1 MLGRPLID
9 EMPLPVNEPV
19 DKFAVIAVNRFG
31 LGAKPGEL
39 RAAADDP
46 KHWLKSQIRT
56 SVTGNPP
63 ELRTPDVFVEV
74 RALLRARREQ
84 ARSGKAESGA
94 NAGNSYGRTVRR
106 HYLEQ
111 VGRRYRQAASTTAPF
126 RERLVHFW
134 SNHFAVS
141 ADKQPIP
148 ALAGLYEDEA
158 ITPHVGGS
166 FADMLLAAERHPA
179 MILYLDNQRS
189 VGPNSS
195 LGKRANRR
203 GGEQRLGLN
212 ENLAREILELHT
224 LGVDGGYT
232 QTDVSRFAEAL
243 TGWSIGGASD
253 RGRFAGGTPGTFEFR
268 VAIHEPGAKTLLGK
282 RYAEDGLGQGERML
296 EDLAAHPS
304 TARHLASKLA
314 RHFVADEPPAALVDR
329 LAAVYLA
336 NDGQLGPVYEALI
349 DADDPWRSLHAKYKT
364 PHDFVVSTFRAF
376 DHVPDNGRTTAA
388 TLDLL
393 GQAPWRPGSPAGWPD
408 SVNEWGG
415 ADALYKRIEWSN
427 TVARVAANRRDP
439 VALGD
444 SALGSAF
451 SQRSRQSVARAE
463 SRLQGTTLLLAS
475 PDFQRR

>member
-1 MLGRPLID
+1 MLRRPLID
-9 EMPLPVNEPV
+9 QMLSPVNKVV

-46 KHWLKSQIRT
+46 RHWLKSQLRP
-56 SVTGNPP
+56 GAAGDAP

-74 RALLRARREQ
+74 RALLRARRERAQ
-84 ARSGKAESGA
+84 SGEAESA
-94 NAGNSYGRTVRR
+94 TDDRNSYGRTVRR

-111 VGRRYRQAASTTAPF
+111 VGRRYRRAASTTAPF

-158 ITPHVGGS
+158 IRPHVGGS
-166 FADMLLAAERHPA
+166 FADMLLAAEQHPA

-189 VGPNSS
+189 VGPNSP

-203 GGEQRLGLN
+203 SGERSVGLN

-224 LGVDGGYT
+224 LGVDGGYS
-232 QTDVSRFAEAL
+232 QADVSRFAEVL

-253 RGRFAGGTPGTFEFR
+253 RGRFADGTPGTFEFR
-268 VAIHEPGAKTLLGK
+268 EAIHEPGARTVLDK
-282 RYAEDGLGQGERML
+282 RYAEDGVGQGKRVL
-296 EDLAAHPS
+296 RDLALHPS
-304 TARHLASKLA
+304 TARHLALKLA
-314 RHFVADEPPAALVDR
+314 RHFVADEPPAAVVDR
-329 LAAVYLA
+329 LAKAYLDH
-336 NDGQLGPVYEALI
+336 DGQLVPVYEALI
-349 DADDPWRSLHAKYKT
+349 DADEPWDSLQTKYKT
-364 PHDFVVSTFRAF
+364 PHDFVVSTYRAF
-376 DHVPDNGRTTAA
+376 DYVPDNNRTTAA

-393 GQAPWRPGSPAGWPD
+393 GQAPWRPGSPAGWSD
-408 SVNEWGG
+408 SAHDWGG

-427 TVARVAANRRDP
+427 TVARIAGNRSDP
-439 VALGD
+439 VALGN

-451 SQRSRQSVARAE
+451 SERSRRSVARAE